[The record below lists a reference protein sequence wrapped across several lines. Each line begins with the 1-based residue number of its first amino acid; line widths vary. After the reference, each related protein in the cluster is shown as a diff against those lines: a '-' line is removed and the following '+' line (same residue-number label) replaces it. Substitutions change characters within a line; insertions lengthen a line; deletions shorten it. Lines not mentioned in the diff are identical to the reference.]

1 MTISNNKHLRT
12 DLGVS
17 VATHGAHV
25 VHLFLVPDPIQHL
38 VVNGVVTLCMHMPI
52 QQKVNLHIY
61 IYQISD
67 NVTDSP
73 VEKNNKTPDSVSLLI
88 ANHK

>member
-25 VHLFLVPDPIQHL
+25 VHLFLVPDPIKHQ

-52 QQKVNLHIY
+52 QQKVNLHVYSKSLIM
-61 IYQISD
+61 
-67 NVTDSP
+67 
-73 VEKNNKTPDSVSLLI
+73 LLI
-88 ANHK
+88 HQLKKITKRQTAYLY

>member
-17 VATHGAHV
+17 VATYGAHV
-25 VHLFLVPDPIQHL
+25 VHLFLVPDPIKHK

-52 QQKVNLHIY
+52 QQKVNLY
-61 IYQISD
+61 IYSKSLIM
-67 NVTDSP
+67 
-73 VEKNNKTPDSVSLLI
+73 LLI
-88 ANHK
+88 HQLKKITKRQTVYLY